1 MTIFMGGGDGVFAL
15 EILCLLALHFS
26 HLNVSYFLQV
36 YSYEQTVNDLSDQL
50 ATFHT
55 DLKQV
60 RGEVGH
66 LKMEW

>member
-1 MTIFMGGGDGVFAL
+1 M
-15 EILCLLALHFS
+15 FS
-26 HLNVSYFLQV
+26 FFFLQV

-66 LKMEW
+66 LEMEW

>member
-1 MTIFMGGGDGVFAL
+1 M
-15 EILCLLALHFS
+15 FS
-26 HLNVSYFLQV
+26 FFLQV

-66 LKMEW
+66 LEMEW

>member
-1 MTIFMGGGDGVFAL
+1 MTLFMGDVDGVFAFG
-15 EILCLLALHFS
+15 ILCLLALHFS
-26 HLNVSYFLQV
+26 QLNVFYFLQV
-36 YSYEQTVNDLSDQL
+36 YNYEQTLNDLSDQL

-66 LKMEW
+66 LKMEC